1 MVMLMR
7 TLLFPIDNGMD
18 NNLIGDGLSVE
29 YDLWT
34 GKVTWRQPSDNKIRT
49 KQKVAFVLNLI
60 AGSLSPL
67 AIFLFVVIV
76 RRLGVFS
83 GDTNSMI
90 FKWAPLIVGFILFI
104 SFELLML
111 ALRSRYTILEK
122 EPDLDRQLYYY
133 RTMYDNTIHDNSGV
147 FNNLSVPYVGLY
159 ITFFLIFL
167 IIPLCYHFYL
177 HPSSFGDYLA
187 ALSVTSLLISLIPQ
201 FLWNLIIKQLIY
213 IKLIRQTKE
222 RILKNET

>member
-49 KQKVAFVLNLI
+49 QQKVAFVLNLI

-90 FKWAPLIVGFILFI
+90 FKWAPLIVGVILFI

-159 ITFFLIFL
+159 ITFFLIF
-167 IIPLCYHFYL
+167 
-177 HPSSFGDYLA
+177 
-187 ALSVTSLLISLIPQ
+187 
-201 FLWNLIIKQLIY
+201 
-213 IKLIRQTKE
+213 
-222 RILKNET
+222 

>member
-7 TLLFPIDNGMD
+7 TLLFPVDNGMD
-18 NNLIGDGLSVE
+18 NNLIGDGLAAE

-34 GKVTWRQPSDNKIRT
+34 GKVTWRQPSDDKIRT
-49 KQKVAFVLNLI
+49 QQKVAFVLNLI
-60 AGSLSPL
+60 AGILSPL
-67 AIFLFVVIV
+67 AIFLFVIVV
-76 RRLGVFS
+76 RRLGVFNS
-83 GDTNSMI
+83 DTNSMI
-90 FKWAPLIVGFILFI
+90 FKWAPLIVGVILFI

-111 ALRSRYTILEK
+111 ALRSRYTILEE

-147 FNNLSVPYVGLY
+147 FNNLSVPYIGLY

-187 ALSVTSLLISLIPQ
+187 MLLTTSVLISLFPNFI
-201 FLWNLIIKQLIY
+201 WNGILKHIIY
-213 IKLIRQTKE
+213 VKLIRKTKE
-222 RILKNET
+222 RILESER

>member
-1 MVMLMR
+1 MLMR

-18 NNLIGDGLSVE
+18 NNLIGDGLSAE

-49 KQKVAFVLNLI
+49 QQKVAFVLNLI

-90 FKWAPLIVGFILFI
+90 FKWAPLIVGVILFI

-187 ALSVTSLLISLIPQ
+187 ALSVTSLLISLFPN
-201 FLWNLIIKQLIY
+201 FLWNGVLKHVVY
-213 IKLIRQTKE
+213 VKLIRQTKE
-222 RILKNET
+222 RILENES

>member
-49 KQKVAFVLNLI
+49 QQKVAFVLNLI

-76 RRLGVFS
+76 RRLGVFNS
-83 GDTNSMI
+83 DTNSMI

-111 ALRSRYTILEK
+111 ALRSRYTILEE

-187 ALSVTSLLISLIPQ
+187 MLLTTSVLTSLFPNFI
-201 FLWNLIIKQLIY
+201 WNGILKHIIY
-213 IKLIRQTKE
+213 VKLIRKTKE
-222 RILKNET
+222 RILESER

>member
-7 TLLFPIDNGMD
+7 TLLFPVDNGM
-18 NNLIGDGLSVE
+18 GTGLTGNGLAAE

-34 GKVTWRQPSDNKIRT
+34 GKVTWRQLGDGKIKRQ
-49 KQKVAFVLNLI
+49 QKVAFVLNLI

>member
-7 TLLFPIDNGMD
+7 TLLFPVDNGMD
-18 NNLIGDGLSVE
+18 NNLIGDGLTAE

-34 GKVTWRQPSDNKIRT
+34 GKVTWRQPSDDKIRT
-49 KQKVAFVLNLI
+49 QQKVAFVLNLI
-60 AGSLSPL
+60 AGILSPL
-67 AIFLFVVIV
+67 AIFLFVIVV
-76 RRLGVFS
+76 RRLGVFNS
-83 GDTNSMI
+83 DTNSMI
-90 FKWAPLIVGFILFI
+90 FKWAPLIVGVILFI

-111 ALRSRYTILEK
+111 ALRSRYTILEE

-147 FNNLSVPYVGLY
+147 FNNLSVPYIGLY

-187 ALSVTSLLISLIPQ
+187 MLLTTSVLISLFPNFI
-201 FLWNLIIKQLIY
+201 WNGILKHIIY
-213 IKLIRQTKE
+213 VKLIRKTKE
-222 RILKNET
+222 RILESER

>member
-18 NNLIGDGLSVE
+18 NNLIGDGLSAE

-34 GKVTWRQPSDNKIRT
+34 GKVTWRQPSDDKIRT
-49 KQKVAFVLNLI
+49 QQKVAFVLNLI

-67 AIFLFVVIV
+67 AIFLFVIIV
-76 RRLGVFS
+76 RRLDVFS

-159 ITFFLIFL
+159 ITLFLIFL

-187 ALSVTSLLISLIPQ
+187 ALSVTSLLISLFPN
-201 FLWNLIIKQLIY
+201 FLWNGVLKHVIY
-213 IKLIRQTKE
+213 VKLIRQTKE

>member
-18 NNLIGDGLSVE
+18 NNLIGDGLSAE

-34 GKVTWRQPSDNKIRT
+34 GKVTWRQPSDDKIRT
-49 KQKVAFVLNLI
+49 QQKVAFVLNLI

-67 AIFLFVVIV
+67 AIFLFVIIV

-159 ITFFLIFL
+159 ITLFLIFL

-187 ALSVTSLLISLIPQ
+187 ALSVTSLLISLFPN
-201 FLWNLIIKQLIY
+201 FLWNGVLKHVIY
-213 IKLIRQTKE
+213 VKLIRQTKE

>member
-7 TLLFPIDNGMD
+7 TLLFPVDNGM
-18 NNLIGDGLSVE
+18 GTGLTGNGLAAE

-34 GKVTWRQPSDNKIRT
+34 GKVTWRQLGDGKIKRQ
-49 KQKVAFVLNLI
+49 QKVAFVLNLI

-104 SFELLML
+104 SFELL
-111 ALRSRYTILEK
+111 
-122 EPDLDRQLYYY
+122 
-133 RTMYDNTIHDNSGV
+133 
-147 FNNLSVPYVGLY
+147 
-159 ITFFLIFL
+159 
-167 IIPLCYHFYL
+167 
-177 HPSSFGDYLA
+177 
-187 ALSVTSLLISLIPQ
+187 
-201 FLWNLIIKQLIY
+201 
-213 IKLIRQTKE
+213 
-222 RILKNET
+222 

>member
-18 NNLIGDGLSVE
+18 NNLIGDGLSAE

-34 GKVTWRQPSDNKIRT
+34 GKVTWRQPSDDKIRT
-49 KQKVAFVLNLI
+49 QQKVAFVLNLI

-67 AIFLFVVIV
+67 AIFLFVIIV

-111 ALRSRYTILEK
+111 
-122 EPDLDRQLYYY
+122 
-133 RTMYDNTIHDNSGV
+133 
-147 FNNLSVPYVGLY
+147 
-159 ITFFLIFL
+159 
-167 IIPLCYHFYL
+167 
-177 HPSSFGDYLA
+177 
-187 ALSVTSLLISLIPQ
+187 
-201 FLWNLIIKQLIY
+201 
-213 IKLIRQTKE
+213 
-222 RILKNET
+222 

>member
-18 NNLIGDGLSVE
+18 NNLIGDGLSAE

-34 GKVTWRQPSDNKIRT
+34 GKVTWRQPSDDKIRT
-49 KQKVAFVLNLI
+49 QQKVAFVLNLI

-67 AIFLFVVIV
+67 AIFLFVIIV

-159 ITFFLIFL
+159 ITLLLIFL

-187 ALSVTSLLISLIPQ
+187 ALSVTSLLISLFPN
-201 FLWNLIIKQLIY
+201 FLWNGVLKHVIY
-213 IKLIRQTKE
+213 VKLIRQTKE

>member
-7 TLLFPIDNGMD
+7 TLLFPVDNGMD
-18 NNLIGDGLSVE
+18 NNLIGDGLAAE

-34 GKVTWRQPSDNKIRT
+34 GKVTWRQPSDDKIRT
-49 KQKVAFVLNLI
+49 QQKVAFVLNLI

-67 AIFLFVVIV
+67 AIFLFVIVV
-76 RRLGVFS
+76 RRLGVFNS
-83 GDTNSMI
+83 DTNSMI
-90 FKWAPLIVGFILFI
+90 FKWAPLIVGVILFI

-111 ALRSRYTILEK
+111 ALRSRYTILEE

-147 FNNLSVPYVGLY
+147 FNNLSVPYIGLY

-187 ALSVTSLLISLIPQ
+187 ALSVTSLLISLFPN
-201 FLWNLIIKQLIY
+201 FLWNGVLKHVIY
-213 IKLIRQTKE
+213 VKLIRQTKE
-222 RILKNET
+222 RILENES

>member
-18 NNLIGDGLSVE
+18 NNLIGDGLSAE

-34 GKVTWRQPSDNKIRT
+34 GKVTWRQPSDDKIRT
-49 KQKVAFVLNLI
+49 QQKVAFVLNLI

-67 AIFLFVVIV
+67 AIFLFVIIV

-133 RTMYDNTIHDNSGV
+133 RTIYDNTIHDNSGV

-159 ITFFLIFL
+159 ITLFLIFL

-187 ALSVTSLLISLIPQ
+187 ALSVTSLLISLFPN
-201 FLWNLIIKQLIY
+201 FLWNGVLKHVIY
-213 IKLIRQTKE
+213 VKLIRQTKE